1 MSATE
6 IIQQLESL
14 TLEEQ
19 RKVFA
24 YLQAHQAEAMPPGGK
39 PAGTVSEEFKKT
51 AGEVFFKNEELFR
64 ELAQ

>member
-14 TLEEQ
+14 PLEEQ

-24 YLQAHQAEAMPPGGK
+24 YLQANEVGTNTPDGKAPG
-39 PAGTVSEEFKKT
+39 VSEEFKKI
-51 AGEVFFKNEELFR
+51 AGEVFSKNDELFR
-64 ELAQ
+64 KLAQ

>member
-14 TLEEQ
+14 PLEEQ

-24 YLQAHQAEAMPPGGK
+24 YVRAHEAGTSAPGGQ
-39 PAGTVSEEFKKT
+39 PTGIVSEEFKKI
-51 AGEVFFKNEELFR
+51 AGEVFSKNDELFR
-64 ELAQ
+64 KLAQ